1 MKLRDAIANKDYSMF
16 KKDKYPSFCN
26 YYDTFSGII
35 YPHENDISDDH
46 YQAVENSGRLKKY
59 AIREWLCTDTHV
71 GLYLYLI
78 DDEAVC
84 ISYQPARK
92 SDPEW
97 EFFTKEALEKTRKLF
112 DDCRPSI
119 ESDSYTPLVNEDLME
134 LVLHEDLFDI
144 DIYAEQ
150 MGLSP
155 LLDAE
160 ITISN
165 LIKRPEV
172 FIKDSYFVDYTR
184 ELLDDHD
191 KLLKLI
197 EAENDPIA
205 LKRYTDRSQS
215 LYDKC
220 LELLKEYEN
229 DIGKS

>member
-26 YYDTFSGII
+26 YYDTLSEII
-35 YPHENDISDDH
+35 YPHENDISDEH
-46 YQAVENSGRLKKY
+46 YQAVEDSGRLEKY
-59 AIREWLCTDTHV
+59 TIREWICTDTNV

-78 DDEAVC
+78 DGEPVC

-92 SDPEW
+92 SDPAW

-134 LVLHEDLFDI
+134 LVLHEDLFDS
-144 DIYAEQ
+144 DINAEQ

-155 LLDAE
+155 LLGHE
-160 ITISN
+160 RMIGN
-165 LIKRPEV
+165 LIEKPEV
-172 FIKDSYFVDYTR
+172 LTKDSYFVDYMR
-184 ELLDDHD
+184 DVLDEHD
-191 KLLKLI
+191 KFLNLI
-197 EAENDPIA
+197 EAENDPIT
-205 LKRYTDRSQS
+205 LNRYTGRSQV

-220 LELLKEYEN
+220 LELIKEYEN
-229 DIGKS
+229 AT